1 MKANRVS
8 IVAPGMAAALLVL
21 GGCVGPASA
30 PPPAPPPPAPRPA
43 PPAQPAPP
51 PPADWR
57 DATQTA
63 GTWRG
68 SASTG
73 RSTASYGLPGAS
85 PVASLTC
92 ASPGATILWTS
103 ASAAGPVPLVV
114 TTTST
119 RRLLTAEP
127 VAGGGMAVHLP
138 ARDPLLDAMAF
149 SRGRFM
155 IEVAGFPALYLPA
168 WPEVSRV
175 IEDCR

>member
-8 IVAPGMAAALLVL
+8 IVAPWLAAALLLL
-21 GGCVGPASA
+21 GGCVGPTGA
-30 PPPAPPPPAPRPA
+30 PPPAPPPSVPRPA
-43 PPAQPAPP
+43 PTAQPATP

-57 DATQTA
+57 DAPQTA
-63 GTWRG
+63 GTWRW
-68 SASTG
+68 SAATG
-73 RSTASYGLPGAS
+73 RSTASYGLPAAS
-85 PVASLTC
+85 PVASLSCT
-92 ASPGATILWTS
+92 SPGETILWTS
-103 ASAAGPVPLVV
+103 SEAAGPVPLVV

-127 VAGGGMAVHLP
+127 VAGGGVAVLLP

>member
-63 GTWRG
+63 GTWRW